1 MDRAVSA
8 PRARSLPFHYSML
21 GSGKGQDYQIGRH
34 QIGKSSS
41 SLDPYCPE
49 RASRCRCILHS
60 SWLRVMEGSA
70 ARIVDWR
77 LALGRQP
84 DDPGELRVG
93 VRVSERHRVTASR
106 RHGVTARY
114 GVTMGAKRL
123 LTRRRPVQG

>member
-1 MDRAVSA
+1 
-8 PRARSLPFHYSML
+8 
-21 GSGKGQDYQIGRH
+21 
-34 QIGKSSS
+34 
-41 SLDPYCPE
+41 
-49 RASRCRCILHS
+49 
-60 SWLRVMEGSA
+60 MEGSA